1 MKIRTIDI
9 NQFGSIILIASAVIM
24 FAGAA
29 VASFTLARSQ
39 TGFGAGPKQ
48 IVAAIAANPSAWR
61 LSDVLI
67 LIAIILTALGFV
79 PITLGFGESGRSWAW
94 AGLLA
99 FSISAVLGATRRI
112 VSIFLEPWVAV
123 EGIDLNNI
131 TVEAFLRFGEGL
143 GEWFTILAFT
153 SVALYGMALLRRP
166 ESGSLGWLFIGGG
179 AVGMLLHLVDV
190 GIPALIF
197 FETGALGV
205 AILMRKKLSDSS
217 EA

>member
-1 MKIRTIDI
+1 MTRAFITERVG
-9 NQFGSIILIASAVIM
+9 GSVLIAAAVIM

-29 VASFTLARSQ
+29 VAGFTLAQSQ
-39 TGFGAGPKQ
+39 TGFGAGPEQ
-48 IVAAIAANPSAWR
+48 IAAAIAANPSTWR

-79 PITLGFGESGRSWAW
+79 PITLEFGEPGRSWAW

-112 VSIFLEPWVAV
+112 LSISLEPWVAV
-123 EGIDLNNI
+123 EGIDLNSI
-131 TVEAFLRFGEGL
+131 TVEAFLRFGDGL

-153 SVALYGMALLRRP
+153 AVALYGMALLRRP
-166 ESGSLGWLFIGGG
+166 DSSSVGWLFIGGG
-179 AVGMLLHLVDV
+179 AVGVLLHLIGA
-190 GIPALIF
+190 GIPAFIF
-197 FETGALGV
+197 LETGALGV
-205 AILMRKKLSDSS
+205 AILMRERLSDAS

>member
-1 MKIRTIDI
+1 MKTRTSNTQQIGGI
-9 NQFGSIILIASAVIM
+9 VLICSAVIM
-24 FAGAA
+24 FAGAV
-29 VASFTLARSQ
+29 VASFTLAQSQ
-39 TGFGAGPKQ
+39 TGFGAGPEQ
-48 IVAAIAANPSAWR
+48 IVTAIAANPSAWR
-61 LSDVLI
+61 LADVLV

-79 PITLGFGESGRSWAW
+79 PITLGFEEPGRSWAW

-112 VSIFLEPWVAV
+112 VSISLEPWVAV

-153 SVALYGMALLRRP
+153 AVVLYGMALLRRP

-179 AVGMLLHLVDV
+179 AVGVLLHLVGA
-190 GIPALIF
+190 GIPAFIF

-205 AILMRKKLSDSS
+205 AIFMHERLSDSS